1 MKTWQPFPLRFPPTT
16 PPGRFTR
23 SVPSMPSPPFHTH
36 SSFRLSFLSEMSEG
50 SSSTLAHA
58 PAPCIKIGWRKGYDP
73 SPRTS
78 AHRPTYGPATRTPLG
93 VTFHQKWP
101 RFQLPRTTSHPK
113 LGTATSGHGMFFCG
127 GRPKLLSLPVQKV
140 SQFNLGLKTG
150 VGFRFAPTWLQSSLA
165 C

>member
-1 MKTWQPFPLRFPPTT
+1 MATFSLALPPHNTPRSLYAVGAKHALSPF
-16 PPGRFTR
+16 
-23 SVPSMPSPPFHTH
+23 SH
-36 SSFRLSFLSEMSEG
+36 SLFLPSFLPFGDVGGQQFHPRARPCTLYKDWLEEG
-50 SSSTLAHA
+50 V
-58 PAPCIKIGWRKGYDP
+58 RP